1 MSYKADRYAV
11 SRQRQLA
18 RIENREWQQYQR
30 KMIVRSK

>member
-18 RIENREWQQYQR
+18 RIQDREWSQYQR
-30 KMIVRSK
+30 KMILRSK